1 MRRWNGMKLRLGVAA
16 LAAVALGVGVT
27 PHAQAAGT
35 RYLDEVFTDL
45 KVTSD
50 LQYGQAVGASGAME
64 NLLLDVIEPKGDKAP
79 IRAAVVWVHGGY
91 FVEGSKTV
99 PWYKT
104 AREQFARA
112 GYVTFS
118 INYRLDPNLPYGASE
133 AVTQNRVDELVAATV
148 NAQHDAQAAIRWVR
162 ANAAKYRVDPEK
174 IAIAGHSAGG
184 ITAQMVAFNDHD
196 PGSSGNPGYSSRVAA
211 AVSSAGGSLP
221 GRMVRIDTGEP
232 PLLVSHGLADDVVP
246 YPATVPTCA
255 LTVAMT
261 NVCEQVLDP
270 DQKHPQFR
278 FDLWREFLY
287 RRMIQ
292 KPVLSLPTSVTI
304 VGAESLATPPSP
316 PSLPLP

>member
-1 MRRWNGMKLRLGVAA
+1 MRLRLGLAA
-16 LAAVALGVGVT
+16 LGAVLLGAGLM

-35 RYLDEVFTDL
+35 RYLDEVFPDL

-50 LQYGQAVGASGAME
+50 LQYGQAVGHTGEME
-64 NLLLDVIEPKGDKAP
+64 NLLLDVIEPKGDRAP

-99 PWYKT
+99 PWYKE

-133 AVTQNRVDELVAATV
+133 AVTQNRVDELVAATF
-148 NAQHDAQAAIRWVR
+148 NAQHDAQAAVRWVR
-162 ANAAKYRVDPEK
+162 ANAVKYRVDPEK

-184 ITAQMVAFNDHD
+184 ITAHMVAFNDHD

-211 AVSSAGGSLP
+211 AVSAAGGSLP
-221 GRMVRIDTGEP
+221 VKMVRIDPLEP
-232 PLLVSHGLADDVVP
+232 PLFIAHGLADDVVP
-246 YPATVPTCA
+246 YPAEVPSCA
-255 LTVAMT
+255 LTIAMG

-270 DQKHPQFR
+270 DQKHPQFGYAQ
-278 FDLWREFLY
+278 WREFLY

-292 KPVLSLPTSVTI
+292 KPVFSLPTSVSI
-304 VGAESLATPPSP
+304 VGAESLAAVPQP
-316 PSLPLP
+316 

>member
-1 MRRWNGMKLRLGVAA
+1 MRMRLGLAA
-16 LAAVALGVGVT
+16 LVAVVLGLGLT

-35 RYLDEVFTDL
+35 RYLDEVLPEL
-45 KVTSD
+45 KITSD
-50 LQYGQAVGASGAME
+50 LQYGQAVGHTGAME

-118 INYRLDPNLPYGASE
+118 INYRLDPTLPYGASE
-133 AVTQNRVDELVAATV
+133 AVTQNRVDELVAATF

-162 ANAAKYRVDPEK
+162 ANAAKYRIDPEK

-184 ITAQMVAFNDHD
+184 ITAHMVAFNDHD

-221 GRMVRIDTGEP
+221 AQMTRVDMLEP

-246 YPATVPTCA
+246 YPAEVPSCA
-255 LTVAMT
+255 LTLAMG

-270 DQKHPQFR
+270 DAKHAQFG

-292 KPVLSLPTSVTI
+292 KPVLSLPTSVTL
-304 VGAESLATPPSP
+304 VGTESLTTPPAVP
-316 PSLPLP
+316 

>member
-1 MRRWNGMKLRLGVAA
+1 MGRLFTGKGIRGRLGLAA
-16 LAAVALGVGVT
+16 LGAVVLAVGLV

-35 RYLDEVFTDL
+35 RYLDEVFPEL
-45 KVTSD
+45 KITSD
-50 LQYGQAVGASGAME
+50 LQYGQAVGHTGEME

-91 FVEGSKTV
+91 FIEGSKTV
-99 PWYKT
+99 SWYKE

-118 INYRLDPNLPYGASE
+118 INYRLDPNLPRGAGP
-133 AVTQNRVDELVAATV
+133 AVTENRLDEYVAHMTKT
-148 NAQHDAQAAIRWVR
+148 QYDAQAAVRWVR
-162 ANAAKYRVDPEK
+162 AHATKWRVDPEK

-184 ITAQMVAFNDHD
+184 IISHLVAFNDHD

-221 GRMVRIDTGEP
+221 GKTVRVDPGEP
-232 PLLVSHGLADDVVP
+232 PLLVAHGVADDVVP
-246 YPATVPTCA
+246 YPAEVPSCA
-255 LTVAMT
+255 LTIALG

-270 DQKHPQFR
+270 DGKHAQFGYAQ
-278 FDLWREFLY
+278 WREFLY

-292 KPVLSLPTSVTI
+292 TPVLSLPTSVTL
-304 VGAESLATPPSP
+304 VGTESLTTPP
-316 PSLPLP
+316 PLPG